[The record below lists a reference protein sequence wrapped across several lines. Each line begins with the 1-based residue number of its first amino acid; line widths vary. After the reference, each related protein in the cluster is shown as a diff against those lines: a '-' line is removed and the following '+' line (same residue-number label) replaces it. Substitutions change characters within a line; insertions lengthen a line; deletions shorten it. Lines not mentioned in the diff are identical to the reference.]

1 MAINNLYSRLQL
13 WHPRN
18 ASSSLEKLDVIK
30 RVILDTKGIF
40 TFLLLFLFVVASFS
54 ISSRLP
60 SFVYFVDWAKISSM
74 AMLGKYRNSLKM

>member
-30 RVILDTKGIF
+30 RVLLDTKGIF
-40 TFLLLFLFVVASFS
+40 TFLLFLFVVASFS

-60 SFVYFVDWAKISSM
+60 SFVCFVDWAKISSM
-74 AMLGKYRNSLKM
+74 AMLDKYRNSLKM